1 MSTKDDQ
8 LIFRCFECKKIII
21 KISKKIYK
29 RFANIYKFRDGD
41 INNFILLLRKGV
53 YSYEYIYNWE
63 RFEEIFLPD
72 KEIF

>member
-53 YSYEYIYNWE
+53 
-63 RFEEIFLPD
+63 
-72 KEIF
+72 